1 MGNAILT
8 ANGLCHNVSFG
19 GSMTSGRL
27 TKWPIAGFG
36 ALVDGIRVRNKN
48 LAL

>member
-1 MGNAILT
+1 MGNAIRT
-8 ANGLCHNVSFG
+8 ANGMCHNVSFG

-36 ALVDGIRVRNKN
+36 ALVDGIKVRNKN
-48 LAL
+48 IAL